1 MARTDEIGRIGQKR
15 YGGTF
20 YEEFLRELRGK
31 KGIETYREMAEN
43 DDTIGAILFAVE
55 MLIRQASW
63 NVEPGGD
70 TPKDKEAAEFVEQCM
85 HDMQDTWTDTI
96 SEILS
101 FLTYGWS
108 FHEIVYKRRMGKT
121 RDQKTRS
128 KYNDG
133 LIGWRKLPIRA
144 QETLYQWEYDDED
157 NLIAMTQLPPPNYG
171 LITIPMDKPIMDA
184 FADEFVF
191 NTHTASVLSW
201 INERGA
207 DFITAVTQEQKK
219 AIKAMLTRHVDGT
232 YTVDELS
239 RVIRPCIGLTE
250 SQAKANLRYYD
261 SVKAKLLEQHPK
273 MKPENARKKA
283 REAAMKYAEKQHR
296 QRAYDIA
303 QTEMAFAYNKGA
315 DEGIRQ
321 AQSQNLLGVM
331 EKRWSTS
338 GDSNVC
344 DICRALDGTQI
355 PMDDEFDFKG
365 KILFA
370 GQKRTPPAHPK
381 CACAVLYIEVSPP
394 VFKEGRS
401 G

>member
-1 MARTDEIGRIGQKR
+1 
-15 YGGTF
+15 
-20 YEEFLRELRGK
+20 
-31 KGIETYREMAEN
+31 
-43 DDTIGAILFAVE
+43 
-55 MLIRQASW
+55 
-63 NVEPGGD
+63 
-70 TPKDKEAAEFVEQCM
+70 
-85 HDMQDTWTDTI
+85 
-96 SEILS
+96 
-101 FLTYGWS
+101 
-108 FHEIVYKRRMGKT
+108 
-121 RDQKTRS
+121 
-128 KYNDG
+128 
-133 LIGWRKLPIRA
+133 
-144 QETLYQWEYDDED
+144 
-157 NLIAMTQLPPPNYG
+157 
-171 LITIPMDKPIMDA
+171 
-184 FADEFVF
+184 
-191 NTHTASVLSW
+191 
-201 INERGA
+201 
-207 DFITAVTQEQKK
+207 
-219 AIKAMLTRHVDGT
+219 
-232 YTVDELS
+232 
-239 RVIRPCIGLTE
+239 
-250 SQAKANLRYYD
+250 
-261 SVKAKLLEQHPK
+261 
-273 MKPENARKKA
+273 
-283 REAAMKYAEKQHR
+283 MKYAEKQHR

>member
-1 MARTDEIGRIGQKR
+1 MFLFKKVKGKKRLKAQASLEVLSRLNNYLDENV
-15 YGGTF
+15 
-20 YEEFLRELRGK
+20 EEPVEFLVGFWKDQEDAF
-31 KGIETYREMAEN
+31 TYKE
-43 DDTIGAILFAVE
+43 
-55 MLIRQASW
+55 IRQAILDGAISEETMRLW
-63 NVEPGGD
+63 
-70 TPKDKEAAEFVEQCM
+70 
-85 HDMQDTWTDTI
+85 MQDY
-96 SEILS
+96 SILVAEKM
-101 FLTYGWS
+101 YP
-108 FHEIVYKRRMGKT
+108 V
-121 RDQKTRS
+121 
-128 KYNDG
+128 
-133 LIGWRKLPIRA
+133 
-144 QETLYQWEYDDED
+144 WEKA
-157 NLIAMTQLPPPNYG
+157 LAAGPFGQ
-171 LITIPMDKPIMDA
+171 PIMDA

-191 NTHTASVLSW
+191 DTHTASVLSW

-219 AIKAMLTRHVDGT
+219 AIKAMLARHVDGT